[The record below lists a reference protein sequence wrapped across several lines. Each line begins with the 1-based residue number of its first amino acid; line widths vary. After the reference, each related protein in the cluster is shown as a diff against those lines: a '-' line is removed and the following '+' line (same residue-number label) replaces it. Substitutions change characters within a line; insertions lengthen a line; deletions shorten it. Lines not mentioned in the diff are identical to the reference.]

1 MNEEASRLQA
11 RTISVIDPLSQ
22 AMVWARDVLFRPFDL
37 GKWIVL
43 GFCAWLA
50 GLGERGGGPNG
61 NFNAGDHHGD
71 FERDLRV
78 AWNWLLDN
86 LALVLFIVAV
96 AFVVIFTIWLICL
109 WLSSRGKFMFLDGVV
124 HNRAA
129 VVAPWRQFRGPGN
142 ALFRFRF
149 VVGLLGA
156 LIVIA
161 FLASLVFV
169 AWLAVDTHAEKPL
182 LILFAICVLFP
193 FVLTMIAFGLLAL
206 AINDFV
212 VPLMYLRNEGVG
224 AAWRELGRLFSA
236 RPGTF
241 ILYVLIKIVIA
252 IAVAVISIVFCC
264 LTCCIVLLPYVG
276 TVILLPIAVF
286 ARAYPLYFLGQFG
299 PDYAR
304 FATLGPE
311 PSSTSE

>member
-1 MNEEASRLQA
+1 MNEDSSRLQTS
-11 RTISVIDPLSQ
+11 TISVIDPLSQ
-22 AMVWARDVLFRPFDL
+22 AMVWSRDVLFRPFDI
-37 GKWIVL
+37 GKWFVL

-50 GLGERGGGPNG
+50 GLGERGGGGGNG
-61 NFNAGDHHGD
+61 ANIHDSGSRGDLEH
-71 FERDLRV
+71 DLHV
-78 AWNWLLDN
+78 AWEWLLAN

-96 AFVVIFTIWLICL
+96 VFVIGFTIWLLIL

-129 VVAPWRQFRGPGN
+129 VVAPWRQFRAPAN

-149 VVGLLGA
+149 VVGLIGGTV
-156 LIVIA
+156 VIA

-169 AWLAVDTHAEKPL
+169 VWLSIDTYAEKPL
-182 LILFAICVLFP
+182 LILFLICVLVP
-193 FVLTMIAFGLLAL
+193 FVLMMIAFGLLAL

-212 VPLMYLRNEGVG
+212 VPLMYLRNEGVA

-241 ILYVLIKIVIA
+241 IFYVLIKIVIA
-252 IAVAVISIVFCC
+252 IAVAVISIFFCC
-264 LTCCIVLLPYVG
+264 LTCCIVLLPYIG

-304 FATLGPE
+304 FATLGPD
-311 PSSTSE
+311 

>member
-1 MNEEASRLQA
+1 MNEDSSRLQT

-22 AMVWARDVLFRPFDL
+22 AMVWSRDVLFRPFDL

-50 GLGERGGGPNG
+50 GLGERGGGGNG
-61 NFNAGDHHGD
+61 NFNIHDGGSRAD

-78 AWNWLLDN
+78 AWEWLLAN

-96 AFVVIFTIWLICL
+96 AFVVIFTIWLL
-109 WLSSRGKFMFLDGVV
+109 FPWLSSRGKYMFLDGVV

-129 VVAPWRQFRGPGN
+129 VVVPWRQFRAPAN

-149 VVGLLGA
+149 GVGLLGGV
-156 LIVIA
+156 IVLA
-161 FLASLVFV
+161 FLASLVFL
-169 AWLAVDTHAEKPL
+169 AWLTIDTDAEKPL
-182 LILFAICVLFP
+182 LILFLICILFP

-252 IAVAVISIVFCC
+252 IAVVVISIFFCC

-304 FATLGPE
+304 FATLGP
-311 PSSTSE
+311 